1 MIKNKN
7 LANASWI
14 IGCKVVQAL
23 LGVIISMLTARY
35 LGPSSFGVI
44 NYAAAIVAFVAP
56 ITKLGLSHVL
66 VQEIVYAPES
76 EGKIIGSSLTMSFI
90 SSLLC
95 IVGVISFSMI
105 TNANEPE
112 TVIVCSLYSALLV
125 AHALELVQYWFQ
137 AKLISKYTSIV
148 SVVVY
153 LLISLYKIVLL
164 IANKSVYWFAVAN
177 AIDHLLIGFILL
189 AIYRW
194 KSKQKISFSLEW
206 AKKLFNKSKFFI
218 VSSMMVTIFAQTD
231 KIMIKFMIDDA
242 ATGIYSAASACA
254 GMASFVFAAIIDSM
268 RPTILEHK
276 KNESQLYETN
286 LCRLYSIIIYMALA
300 QSLAMTLFA
309 KPIIWILYGT
319 QYFASISVLSI
330 IVWQATFSYIGSVRN
345 IWILAEEK
353 HSYLWIINLSGAIT
367 NVLLNLL
374 LIPKWGV
381 EGAAVASVV
390 TQIFT
395 NVIIGYIIKP
405 IRGNNTIMLKSFNP
419 SVLLGM
425 IEQIIKKKADKNKHA

>member
-1 MIKNKN
+1 
-7 LANASWI
+7 
-14 IGCKVVQAL
+14 
-23 LGVIISMLTARY
+23 MLTARY